1 MNLPILCMTGL
12 HTIVLCTMPLSPDK
26 RTYLDVNKKAAFDGF
41 KMNYASFTMLVYHY
55 SSFGIYTN
63 FIFTHDSIRYFYA

>member
-26 RTYLDVNKKAAFDGF
+26 RTYLDANKKAAFDGF
-41 KMNYASFTMLVYHY
+41 KMN
-55 SSFGIYTN
+55 
-63 FIFTHDSIRYFYA
+63 